1 VSGNPAV
8 GAFSAKEQV
17 MALIINTNIS
27 ALQAQNNLSTSQTSL
42 QTSLQRLSSGL
53 RINSAKDDAAGLA
66 VAARMTSQI
75 NGLDQAVRNANDGVS
90 LAQTAEGSLQSA
102 GDLLQRIR
110 QLAVQSA
117 NATNSASDRQAL
129 QAETSQL
136 TAELD
141 RIAQTAQFNGR
152 NLLDGSF
159 GSATFQ
165 VGANANQTITA
176 NTANFRT
183 NQYGG
188 YRIGS
193 VAASATSTYGD
204 LTVGSSKDAV
214 IAGAFT
220 PASSSAGSA
229 TSRIANNGTMTING
243 ATGSAAVVYAAGTT
257 AATMAS
263 LINAQSATTGVTA
276 TAKTEVLLA
285 NLAAG
290 STYSMTLVSDNPSNN
305 PVTVSFTVGGTS
317 GTPTADNLNS
327 GIKAFNDVSAKTG
340 VTAKIDASGDGIQ
353 LTNSAGNNM
362 TLTDTGAT
370 SIVISN
376 MNELVPITITSVT
389 TATTS
394 VITGALTIDS
404 SKSFSLTD
412 TQAGWVTVAATAY
425 SSQLQAVNQMDVS
438 NVDAAT
444 RTISIVDNALAVI
457 NGQRADFGA
466 LQARFTSVISNLQA
480 TSLNVSAAR
489 SRIQDTNFA
498 AETANYTQNQIL
510 QQAGTAMLAQANT
523 LPQLALTLLAKLP

>member
-27 ALQAQNNLSTSQTSL
+27 ALQAQNNLATSQTSL

-188 YRIGS
+188 YRVGS
-193 VAASATSTYGD
+193 VVASVTSTYGD
-204 LTVGSSKDAV
+204 LVAGSTASAV
-214 IAGAFT
+214 IAAGFT
-220 PASSSAGSA
+220 PGYAATA
-229 TSRIANNGTMTING
+229 TSRVTAAGTMTVNG
-243 ATGSAAVVYAAGTT
+243 ATGSAVVNYAAGTT

-263 LINAQSATTGVTA
+263 LINAQSATTGVSA

-285 NLAAG
+285 NLVTAA
-290 STYSMTLVSDNPSNN
+290 TYSMTLASDNATA
-305 PVTVSFTVGGTS
+305 VTVSFTVGGT
-317 GTPTADNLNS
+317 GGVTPTSDNLNA

-362 TLTDTGAT
+362 TFVDTGTT
-370 SIVISN
+370 SIVVSN
-376 MNELVPITITSVT
+376 MNELGPMTMT
-389 TATTS
+389 TAAASAATI
-394 VITGALTIDS
+394 VTGALTIDS

-412 TQAGWVTVAATAY
+412 SQGAWLTTAATATA
-425 SSQLQAVNQMDVS
+425 SQLQAVNQMDVS

-466 LQARFTSVISNLQA
+466 LQARFTSVIANLQA